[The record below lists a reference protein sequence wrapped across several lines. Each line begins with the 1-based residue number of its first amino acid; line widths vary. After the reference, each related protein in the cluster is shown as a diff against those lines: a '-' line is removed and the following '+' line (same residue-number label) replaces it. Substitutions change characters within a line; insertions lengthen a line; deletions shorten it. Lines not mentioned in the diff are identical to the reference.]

1 MAPPLTFKTNKT
13 MAKKVMGPGSKKKA
27 DSMITGK
34 TFGKVLKPGQKSDT
48 YYYAEGVRGGGQGGI
63 KMKAA
68 SKGLSK
74 SLPKV
79 AAMVKS
85 AKKKK

>member
-1 MAPPLTFKTNKT
+1 
-13 MAKKVMGPGSKKKA
+13 MAKKVMGPGPKKKV
-27 DSMITGK
+27 DSMLTGK

-48 YYYAEGVRGGGQGGI
+48 YFYAEGVKGGGQGGI

-68 SKGLSK
+68 AKGLSK

-79 AAMVKS
+79 GAMVK
-85 AKKKK
+85 KKK